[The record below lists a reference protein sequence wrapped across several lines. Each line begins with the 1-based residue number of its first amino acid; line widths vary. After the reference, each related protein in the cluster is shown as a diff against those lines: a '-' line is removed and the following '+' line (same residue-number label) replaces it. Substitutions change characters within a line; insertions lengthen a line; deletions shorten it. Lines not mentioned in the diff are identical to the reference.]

1 MYGEEVQR
9 LQAAHNAKTKELQDK
24 SNVEQSSVQSNQKLE
39 QLIKEI

>member
-9 LQAAHNAKTKELQDK
+9 LQVAHNAKIKELQDK